1 MVGSSFP
8 SELLIWS
15 FHYWF
20 VEAYPTVCDPMD
32 CSTPGFPV
40 LHYLPE
46 FAQHMSIEL
55 VMPSNH
61 LVLCGPLLLLQSFPA
76 SGSFQMS
83 QLFTSGC
90 QSIVCRYIFFIC
102 LSIRS
107 DQISRSV
114 ISDSLRP
121 PESQHARP
129 PCPSPTPG
137 VHSDSH
143 PSSQ

>member
-46 FAQHMSIEL
+46 FAQYMSIEL

-76 SGSFQMS
+76 SGSFPTC
-83 QLFTSGC
+83 QLFTSGG
-90 QSIVCRYIFFIC
+90 QTIEASASVLPMNVQGSFPLGLTGLIY
-102 LSIRS
+102 LSDCYAQALYSALPYHEPAI
-107 DQISRSV
+107 
-114 ISDSLRP
+114 
-121 PESQHARP
+121 PEP
-129 PCPSPTPG
+129 ILC
-137 VHSDSH
+137 
-143 PSSQ
+143 

>member
-20 VEAYPTVCDPMD
+20 VEVYPAVCDPMD

-46 FAQHMSIEL
+46 FAQYMSIEL

-76 SGSFQMS
+76 SGSFPMC
-83 QLFTSGC
+83 QLFTSGG
-90 QSIVCRYIFFIC
+90 QTIEASASVLPMNVQGSFPLGLTGLIY
-102 LSIRS
+102 LSDCFAQTLYSALPYHEPAI
-107 DQISRSV
+107 
-114 ISDSLRP
+114 
-121 PESQHARP
+121 PEP
-129 PCPSPTPG
+129 ILC
-137 VHSDSH
+137 
-143 PSSQ
+143 

>member
-76 SGSFQMS
+76 SGSFPMC
-83 QLFTSGC
+83 QLFTSGG
-90 QSIVCRYIFFIC
+90 QTIEASALVLPMNVQGLFPLGLTGLIY
-102 LSIRS
+102 LSDCFAQALYSALPYHEPAI
-107 DQISRSV
+107 
-114 ISDSLRP
+114 
-121 PESQHARP
+121 PEP
-129 PCPSPTPG
+129 ILC
-137 VHSDSH
+137 
-143 PSSQ
+143 

>member
-20 VEAYPTVCDPMD
+20 VEVYPAVCDPMD

-40 LHYLPE
+40 LQYLPE
-46 FAQHMSIEL
+46 FAQHMSIKL

-76 SGSFQMS
+76 SGSFPMC
-83 QLFTSGC
+83 QLFTSGG
-90 QSIVCRYIFFIC
+90 QTIEASASVLPMNVQGSFPLGLTGLIY
-102 LSIRS
+102 LSDCYAQALYSALPYHEPAI
-107 DQISRSV
+107 
-114 ISDSLRP
+114 
-121 PESQHARP
+121 PEP
-129 PCPSPTPG
+129 ILC
-137 VHSDSH
+137 
-143 PSSQ
+143 

>member
-20 VEAYPTVCDPMD
+20 VEVYPAVCDPMD

-46 FAQHMSIEL
+46 FAQYMSIEL

-76 SGSFQMS
+76 SGSFPTC
-83 QLFTSGC
+83 QLFTSGG
-90 QSIVCRYIFFIC
+90 QTIEASASVLPMNVQGSFPLGLTGLIY
-102 LSIRS
+102 LSDCYAQALYSALPYHEPAI
-107 DQISRSV
+107 
-114 ISDSLRP
+114 
-121 PESQHARP
+121 PEP
-129 PCPSPTPG
+129 ILC
-137 VHSDSH
+137 
-143 PSSQ
+143 